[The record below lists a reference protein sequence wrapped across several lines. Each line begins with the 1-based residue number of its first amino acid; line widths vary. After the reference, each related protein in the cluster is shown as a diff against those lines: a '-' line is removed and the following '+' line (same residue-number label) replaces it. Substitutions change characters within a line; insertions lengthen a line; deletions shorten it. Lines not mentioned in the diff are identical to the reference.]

1 MQRKFKFALC
11 IFLAIVALLCTAS
24 AVDIYVAADGDD
36 TAAGTAD
43 APVAT
48 LTQAYTLLGA
58 DGGTVLLAD
67 TVPVTATS
75 SNCYI
80 EPTHSA
86 KITVTSAPDAN
97 GALDLTGIKH
107 FHFSGETEWNS
118 NKTTIFFKRKEVA
131 QKCDFLSF
139 CADDALERTCLYA
152 ADNGYND
159 TARRRVRFSP
169 CAIILVP
176 RRLPTVSLFP
186 AA

>member
-24 AVDIYVAADGDD
+24 AADIYVSADGDD

-48 LTQAYTLLGA
+48 LTQAYTLLGT
-58 DGGTVLLAD
+58 DGGTVLLAGS
-67 TVPVTATS
+67 VPVTATS
-75 SNCYI
+75 GDCYI

-97 GALDLTGIKH
+97 GVLDLTGIEH

-118 NKTTIFFKRKEVA
+118 IGILANEVV
-131 QKCDFLSF
+131 LS
-139 CADDALERTCLYA
+139 
-152 ADNGYND
+152 ADNNIVTMGQGLAVSSPASD
-159 TARRRVRFSP
+159 TEYRGGHRCSP
-169 CAIILVP
+169 SP
-176 RRLPTVSLFP
+176 E
-186 AA
+186 

>member
-48 LTQAYTLLGA
+48 LTQAYTLLGT

-67 TVPVTATS
+67 AVPITATS
-75 SNCYI
+75 GDCYI

-107 FHFSGETEWNS
+107 FHFSGETEWN
-118 NKTTIFFKRKEVA
+118 NIGIVANEVV
-131 QKCDFLSF
+131 L
-139 CADDALERTCLYA
+139 T
-152 ADNGYND
+152 ADNNIVTMGQG
-159 TARRRVRFSP
+159 
-169 CAIILVP
+169 L
-176 RRLPTVSLFP
+176 TVSSPLP
-186 AA
+186 DTEYRGGHRCSPSPE

>member
-24 AVDIYVAADGDD
+24 AVDIYVSADGDD

-48 LTQAYTLLGA
+48 LTQAYTLLGT

-75 SNCYI
+75 GDCYI

-97 GALDLTGIKH
+97 GALNLTGIEH

-118 NKTTIFFKRKEVA
+118 IGISANEVV
-131 QKCDFLSF
+131 L
-139 CADDALERTCLYA
+139 T
-152 ADNGYND
+152 ADNNIVTMGQG
-159 TARRRVRFSP
+159 
-169 CAIILVP
+169 L
-176 RRLPTVSLFP
+176 TVSSP
-186 AA
+186 SSDTEYRSGHRCSSSPQ